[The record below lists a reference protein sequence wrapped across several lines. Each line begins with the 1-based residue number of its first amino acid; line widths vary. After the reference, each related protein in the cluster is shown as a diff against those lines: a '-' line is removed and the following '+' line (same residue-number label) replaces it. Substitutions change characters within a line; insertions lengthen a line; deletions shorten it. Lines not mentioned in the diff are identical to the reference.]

1 MSYVVYFVT
10 NKVKLNQLKLTT
22 SRSSTKAIVVGYDI
36 MVYGGHY
43 NSQVDTDYAI
53 QAERCSLIGD
63 RVNCIEQEP
72 TVDHLDLPA
81 LFLVGEQE
89 CL

>member
-1 MSYVVYFVT
+1 MS
-10 NKVKLNQLKLTT
+10 T
-22 SRSSTKAIVVGYDI
+22 SRSSTRAIVVGYDI

-43 NSQVDTDYAI
+43 NSEVDTDYAI
-53 QAERCSLIGD
+53 PAERCSLIGD

>member
-1 MSYVVYFVT
+1 MS
-10 NKVKLNQLKLTT
+10 T
-22 SRSSTKAIVVGYDI
+22 SRVECRAIVVGYDI

-43 NSQVDTDYAI
+43 NSEVDTDNAI
-53 QAERCSLIGD
+53 PAERCSLIGD

-72 TVDHLDLPA
+72 IVDHLDWPA
-81 LFLVGEQE
+81 LFLVSEKE